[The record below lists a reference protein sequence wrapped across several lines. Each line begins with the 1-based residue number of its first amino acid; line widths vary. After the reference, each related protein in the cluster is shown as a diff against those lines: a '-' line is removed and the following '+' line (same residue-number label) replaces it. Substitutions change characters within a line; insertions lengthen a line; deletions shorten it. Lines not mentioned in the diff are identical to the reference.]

1 MALPVD
7 NQESLLQELDFNRI
21 LGAPLSACVN
31 AQEEA
36 AQATLQYLNE
46 VVFTQAGDDDSSLEP
61 VTVSFY
67 FESAGQVHRIV
78 MPLLLIVPVPYLQ
91 IDRVDL
97 TFQATVTESH
107 MNHDTRKLSL
117 KAKYS
122 APGDSAEVSKET
134 KAEYMN
140 KRCIDINLSVTSA
153 DMPMGISKLLEIFNN
168 QLVEV
173 KPDEPEVLPEPT
185 PAEKPKPA
193 ELPTENKPAT
203 PPASNEE
210 KHEPPAPQ
218 PTTSTT
224 PKSDKEEKKEEQKPE
239 EPKTEEVK
247 QPEMKYNI
255 LLLGKITNAQKSDIL
270 NIVSRYCRSSYKL
283 SPSALNNILKAKKHT
298 IPVEDTPENVKTI
311 IDALKQKKI
320 AASAIEV

>member
-46 VVFTQAGDDDSSLEP
+46 VVFTQTGDDDSSLEP

-97 TFQATVTESH
+97 TFQATVTESR

-193 ELPTENKPAT
+193 EQPTENKPAT
-203 PPASNEE
+203 P
-210 KHEPPAPQ
+210 
-218 PTTSTT
+218 TTHK
-224 PKSDKEEKKEEQKPE
+224 PEKEEKKEEQKPE

-298 IPVEDTPENVKTI
+298 IPVEDTQENVKTI

-320 AASAIEV
+320 AASAVEV

>member
-78 MPLLLIVPVPYLQ
+78 MPLLLIMPVPYLQ

-97 TFQATVTESH
+97 TFQATVTESR

-173 KPDEPEVLPEPT
+173 KPDEPEVLPKPT
-185 PAEKPKPA
+185 PAEKPKPT
-193 ELPTENKPAT
+193 EQPTENKPAT
-203 PPASNEE
+203 
-210 KHEPPAPQ
+210 
-218 PTTSTT
+218 STT
-224 PKSDKEEKKEEQKPE
+224 PKPEKEEKKEEQKPE

-283 SPSALNNILKAKKHT
+283 SPSALNNIMKAKKHT
-298 IPVEDTPENVKTI
+298 IPVEDTQENVKTI

-320 AASAIEV
+320 AASAVEV

>member
-185 PAEKPKPA
+185 PAEKPKPT
-193 ELPTENKPAT
+193 EQPTEKKPAT
-203 PPASNEE
+203 P
-210 KHEPPAPQ
+210 
-218 PTTSTT
+218 TT
-224 PKSDKEEKKEEQKPE
+224 PKPEKEEKKEEQKPE

-255 LLLGKITNAQKSDIL
+255 LLLGKITNTQKSDIL

-298 IPVEDTPENVKTI
+298 IPVEDTQENVKTI

>member
-97 TFQATVTESH
+97 TFQATVTESR

-185 PAEKPKPA
+185 PTEKPKPT
-193 ELPTENKPAT
+193 EQPTENKPAT
-203 PPASNEE
+203 P
-210 KHEPPAPQ
+210 
-218 PTTSTT
+218 TT
-224 PKSDKEEKKEEQKPE
+224 PKPEKEEKKEEQKPE

-298 IPVEDTPENVKTI
+298 IPVEDTQENVKTI

-320 AASAIEV
+320 AASAVEV

>member
-97 TFQATVTESH
+97 TFQATVTESR

-185 PAEKPKPA
+185 PAEKPKPT
-193 ELPTENKPAT
+193 EQPTENKAAT
-203 PPASNEE
+203 P
-210 KHEPPAPQ
+210 
-218 PTTSTT
+218 TT
-224 PKSDKEEKKEEQKPE
+224 PKPEKEEKKEEQKPE

-298 IPVEDTPENVKTI
+298 IPVEDTQENVKTI

-320 AASAIEV
+320 AASAVEV

>member
-46 VVFTQAGDDDSSLEP
+46 VVFTQAGDDGSSLEP

-78 MPLLLIVPVPYLQ
+78 MPMLLIVPVPYLQ

-97 TFQATVTESH
+97 TFQATVTESR

-193 ELPTENKPAT
+193 EQPTENKPAT
-203 PPASNEE
+203 P
-210 KHEPPAPQ
+210 
-218 PTTSTT
+218 TT
-224 PKSDKEEKKEEQKPE
+224 PKPEKEEKKEEQKPE

-298 IPVEDTPENVKTI
+298 IPVEDTQENVKTI

-320 AASAIEV
+320 AASAVEV

>member
-67 FESAGQVHRIV
+67 FESGGQVHRIV

-97 TFQATVTESH
+97 TFQATVTESR

-193 ELPTENKPAT
+193 EQPTENKPAT
-203 PPASNEE
+203 
-210 KHEPPAPQ
+210 
-218 PTTSTT
+218 STT
-224 PKSDKEEKKEEQKPE
+224 PKPEKEEKKEEQKPE

-270 NIVSRYCRSSYKL
+270 NIVSRYCRSSYEL
-283 SPSALNNILKAKKHT
+283 SPSALNNIMKAKKHT
-298 IPVEDTPENVKTI
+298 IPVEDTQENVKTI

-320 AASAIEV
+320 AASAVEV

>member
-97 TFQATVTESH
+97 TFQATVTESR

-193 ELPTENKPAT
+193 EQPTENKPTT
-203 PPASNEE
+203 P
-210 KHEPPAPQ
+210 
-218 PTTSTT
+218 TT
-224 PKSDKEEKKEEQKPE
+224 PKPEKEEKKEEQKPE

-270 NIVSRYCRSSYKL
+270 NIVSRYCRSSYEL
-283 SPSALNNILKAKKHT
+283 SPSALNNIMKAKKHT
-298 IPVEDTPENVKTI
+298 IPVEDTQENVKTI

-320 AASAIEV
+320 AASAVEV

>member
-97 TFQATVTESH
+97 TFQATVTESR

-173 KPDEPEVLPEPT
+173 KPNEPEVLPEPT
-185 PAEKPKPA
+185 PTEKPKPT
-193 ELPTENKPAT
+193 EQPTENKPAT
-203 PPASNEE
+203 
-210 KHEPPAPQ
+210 
-218 PTTSTT
+218 STT
-224 PKSDKEEKKEEQKPE
+224 PKPEKEEKKEEQKPE

-298 IPVEDTPENVKTI
+298 IPVEDTQENVKTI

-320 AASAIEV
+320 AASAVEV

>member
-97 TFQATVTESH
+97 TFQATVTESR

-193 ELPTENKPAT
+193 EQPTEKKPAT
-203 PPASNEE
+203 P
-210 KHEPPAPQ
+210 
-218 PTTSTT
+218 TT
-224 PKSDKEEKKEEQKPE
+224 PKPEKEEKKEEQKPE
-239 EPKTEEVK
+239 ESKTEEVK

>member
-97 TFQATVTESH
+97 TFQATVTESR

-134 KAEYMN
+134 KADYMN

-185 PAEKPKPA
+185 PAKKPKPT
-193 ELPTENKPAT
+193 EQPTENKPAT
-203 PPASNEE
+203 
-210 KHEPPAPQ
+210 
-218 PTTSTT
+218 STT
-224 PKSDKEEKKEEQKPE
+224 PKPEKEEKKEEQKPE

-320 AASAIEV
+320 AASAVEV

>member
-185 PAEKPKPA
+185 PAEKPKPT
-193 ELPTENKPAT
+193 EQPTENKPTT
-203 PPASNEE
+203 P
-210 KHEPPAPQ
+210 
-218 PTTSTT
+218 TT
-224 PKSDKEEKKEEQKPE
+224 PKPEKEEKKEEQKPE

-247 QPEMKYNI
+247 QPEKKYNI

-270 NIVSRYCRSSYKL
+270 NIISRYCRSSYKL

-298 IPVEDTPENVKTI
+298 IPVEDTQENVKTI

-320 AASAIEV
+320 AASAVEV

>member
-97 TFQATVTESH
+97 TFQATVTESR

-193 ELPTENKPAT
+193 EQPTEKKPA
-203 PPASNEE
+203 
-210 KHEPPAPQ
+210 
-218 PTTSTT
+218 TSTT
-224 PKSDKEEKKEEQKPE
+224 PKPDKEEKKEEQKPE
-239 EPKTEEVK
+239 ESKTEEVK

-298 IPVEDTPENVKTI
+298 IPVEDTQENVKTI

>member
-91 IDRVDL
+91 IDRIDL
-97 TFQATVTESH
+97 TFQATVTESR

-193 ELPTENKPAT
+193 EQPTENKPAT
-203 PPASNEE
+203 P
-210 KHEPPAPQ
+210 
-218 PTTSTT
+218 TT
-224 PKSDKEEKKEEQKPE
+224 PKPEKEEKKEEQKPE

-283 SPSALNNILKAKKHT
+283 SPSALNNIMKAKKHT
-298 IPVEDTPENVKTI
+298 IPVEDTQENVKTI

-320 AASAIEV
+320 AASAVEV

>member
-97 TFQATVTESH
+97 TFQATVTESR

-122 APGDSAEVSKET
+122 APGDSAEVSNET

-173 KPDEPEVLPEPT
+173 KHDEPEVLPEPT

-193 ELPTENKPAT
+193 EQPTENKPAA
-203 PPASNEE
+203 PPASNKE
-210 KHEPPAPQ
+210 KPEPSAPQ
-218 PTTSTT
+218 PTAPET
-224 PKSDKEEKKEEQKPE
+224 PKPEKEEQKPE

-270 NIVSRYCRSSYKL
+270 NIVSKYCRSGYKL
-283 SPSALNNILKAKKHT
+283 APSALNNILKAKKHT
-298 IPVEDTPENVKTI
+298 IPVEDTQENVKTI

-320 AASAIEV
+320 SASAVEV

>member
-91 IDRVDL
+91 IDRIDL
-97 TFQATVTESH
+97 TFQATVTESR

-193 ELPTENKPAT
+193 EQPTENKPAT
-203 PPASNEE
+203 P
-210 KHEPPAPQ
+210 
-218 PTTSTT
+218 TT
-224 PKSDKEEKKEEQKPE
+224 PKPEKEEKKEEQKPE

-270 NIVSRYCRSSYKL
+270 NIVSKYCRSSYKL

-298 IPVEDTPENVKTI
+298 IPVEDTQENVKTI

-320 AASAIEV
+320 AASAVEV

>member
-97 TFQATVTESH
+97 TFQATVTESR

-193 ELPTENKPAT
+193 EQPTEKKPA
-203 PPASNEE
+203 
-210 KHEPPAPQ
+210 
-218 PTTSTT
+218 TSTT
-224 PKSDKEEKKEEQKPE
+224 PKPEKEEKKEEQKPE

-247 QPEMKYNI
+247 QLEMKYNI

-320 AASAIEV
+320 AASAVEV

>member
-46 VVFTQAGDDDSSLEP
+46 VVFTQTGDDDSSLEP

-67 FESAGQVHRIV
+67 FESGGQVHRIV

-97 TFQATVTESH
+97 TFQATVTESR

-122 APGDSAEVSKET
+122 APGDSAEVSNET

-185 PAEKPKPA
+185 PAEKPKP
-193 ELPTENKPAT
+193 EEQPTENKPAA
-203 PPASNEE
+203 PPASNE
-210 KHEPPAPQ
+210 KKPKPSAPQ
-218 PTTSTT
+218 PTAPET
-224 PKSDKEEKKEEQKPE
+224 PKDEKEEQKPE

-270 NIVSRYCRSSYKL
+270 NIVSKYCRSGYKL

-298 IPVEDTPENVKTI
+298 IPVEDTQENVKTI

-320 AASAIEV
+320 SASAVEV

>member
-97 TFQATVTESH
+97 TFQATVTESR

-193 ELPTENKPAT
+193 EQCTDKKPT
-203 PPASNEE
+203 PPASKEE
-210 KHEPPAPQ
+210 KPELPDPQSPA
-218 PTTSTT
+218 STT
-224 PKSDKEEKKEEQKPE
+224 PKSEREEQKPQ
-239 EPKTEEVK
+239 EPKIEDVM

-283 SPSALNNILKAKKHT
+283 SPSALNNIMKAKKHT
-298 IPVEDTPENVKTI
+298 IPVEDTQENVKTI

-320 AASAIEV
+320 AASAVEV

>member
-97 TFQATVTESH
+97 TFQATVTESR

-153 DMPMGISKLLEIFNN
+153 DMTMGISKLLEIFNN

-193 ELPTENKPAT
+193 EQPTEKKPAT
-203 PPASNEE
+203 P
-210 KHEPPAPQ
+210 
-218 PTTSTT
+218 TT
-224 PKSDKEEKKEEQKPE
+224 PKPEKEEKKEEQKPE

>member
-7 NQESLLQELDFNRI
+7 NQESLLQEIDFNRI

-97 TFQATVTESH
+97 TFQATVTESR

-193 ELPTENKPAT
+193 EQPTEKKPA
-203 PPASNEE
+203 
-210 KHEPPAPQ
+210 
-218 PTTSTT
+218 TSTT
-224 PKSDKEEKKEEQKPE
+224 PKPEKEEKKEEQKPE

-255 LLLGKITNAQKSDIL
+255 LLLGKITNTQKSDIL

-298 IPVEDTPENVKTI
+298 IPVEDTQENVKTI

>member
-193 ELPTENKPAT
+193 EQPTEKKPAT
-203 PPASNEE
+203 P
-210 KHEPPAPQ
+210 
-218 PTTSTT
+218 TT
-224 PKSDKEEKKEEQKPE
+224 PKPDKEEKKEEQKPE
-239 EPKTEEVK
+239 ESKTEEVK

-320 AASAIEV
+320 AASAVEV

>member
-7 NQESLLQELDFNRI
+7 NQEILLQELDFNRI

-97 TFQATVTESH
+97 TFQATVTESR

-193 ELPTENKPAT
+193 EQPTEKKPA
-203 PPASNEE
+203 
-210 KHEPPAPQ
+210 
-218 PTTSTT
+218 TSTT
-224 PKSDKEEKKEEQKPE
+224 PKPEKEEKKEEQKPE

>member
-67 FESAGQVHRIV
+67 FESGGQVHRIV

-97 TFQATVTESH
+97 TFQATVTESR

-122 APGDSAEVSKET
+122 APGDSAEVSNET

-193 ELPTENKPAT
+193 EQPTENKPAA
-203 PPASNEE
+203 PPASNEKKPE
-210 KHEPPAPQ
+210 SSAPQ
-218 PTTSTT
+218 PTAPES
-224 PKSDKEEKKEEQKPE
+224 PKDEKEEPKPE

-270 NIVSRYCRSSYKL
+270 NIVSKYCRSGYKL
-283 SPSALNNILKAKKHT
+283 APSALNNILKAKKHT
-298 IPVEDTPENVKTI
+298 IPVEDTQENVKTI

-320 AASAIEV
+320 SASAVEV

>member
-193 ELPTENKPAT
+193 EQPTENKPAT
-203 PPASNEE
+203 P
-210 KHEPPAPQ
+210 
-218 PTTSTT
+218 TT
-224 PKSDKEEKKEEQKPE
+224 PKPEKEEKKEEQKPE

-270 NIVSRYCRSSYKL
+270 NIVSRYCRSSYEL
-283 SPSALNNILKAKKHT
+283 SPSALNNIMKAKKHT
-298 IPVEDTPENVKTI
+298 IPVEDTQENVKTI

-320 AASAIEV
+320 AASAVEV

>member
-67 FESAGQVHRIV
+67 FESGGQVHRIV

-91 IDRVDL
+91 IDRIDL
-97 TFQATVTESH
+97 TFQATVTESR

-122 APGDSAEVSKET
+122 APGDSAEVSNET

-193 ELPTENKPAT
+193 EQPTDKKPAT

-210 KHEPPAPQ
+210 KPKPSAPQ
-218 PTTSTT
+218 PTAPET
-224 PKSDKEEKKEEQKPE
+224 PKDEKEELKPE

-270 NIVSRYCRSSYKL
+270 NIVSKYCRSGYKL

-298 IPVEDTPENVKTI
+298 IPVEDTQENVKTI

-320 AASAIEV
+320 SASAVEV

>member
-67 FESAGQVHRIV
+67 FESGGQVHRIV

-97 TFQATVTESH
+97 TFQATVTESR

-185 PAEKPKPA
+185 PTEKPKPA
-193 ELPTENKPAT
+193 EQPTDNKPAA
-203 PPASNEE
+203 PPASNE
-210 KHEPPAPQ
+210 KKPEPSAPH
-218 PTTSTT
+218 PTASET
-224 PKSDKEEKKEEQKPE
+224 PKPEKEEPKPE

-270 NIVSRYCRSSYKL
+270 NIVSKYCRSGYKL
-283 SPSALNNILKAKKHT
+283 APSALNNILKAKKHT
-298 IPVEDTPENVKTI
+298 IPVEDTQENVKTI

-320 AASAIEV
+320 SASAVEV

>member
-185 PAEKPKPA
+185 PAKKPKPT
-193 ELPTENKPAT
+193 EQPTEKKPAT
-203 PPASNEE
+203 P
-210 KHEPPAPQ
+210 
-218 PTTSTT
+218 TT
-224 PKSDKEEKKEEQKPE
+224 PKPEKEEKKEEQKPE

-298 IPVEDTPENVKTI
+298 IPVEDTQENVKTI

-320 AASAIEV
+320 AASAVEV

>member
-97 TFQATVTESH
+97 TFQATVTESR

-193 ELPTENKPAT
+193 EQPTEKKPAT
-203 PPASNEE
+203 P
-210 KHEPPAPQ
+210 
-218 PTTSTT
+218 TT
-224 PKSDKEEKKEEQKPE
+224 PKPEKEEKKEEQKPE
-239 EPKTEEVK
+239 ESKTEEVK

-320 AASAIEV
+320 AASAVEV

>member
-97 TFQATVTESH
+97 TFQATVTESR

-185 PAEKPKPA
+185 PAKKPKPT
-193 ELPTENKPAT
+193 EQPTENKPAT
-203 PPASNEE
+203 
-210 KHEPPAPQ
+210 
-218 PTTSTT
+218 STT
-224 PKSDKEEKKEEQKPE
+224 PKPEKEEKKEEQKPE

-298 IPVEDTPENVKTI
+298 IPVEDTQENVKTI

-320 AASAIEV
+320 AASAVEV

>member
-7 NQESLLQELDFNRI
+7 TQESLLQELDFNRI

-61 VTVSFY
+61 VTVSLY
-67 FESAGQVHRIV
+67 FESGGQVHRIV

-91 IDRVDL
+91 IDRIDL
-97 TFQATVTESH
+97 TFQATVTESR

-193 ELPTENKPAT
+193 EQCTDKKPT
-203 PPASNEE
+203 PPASKEE
-210 KHEPPAPQ
+210 KPELPDPQSPA
-218 PTTSTT
+218 STT
-224 PKSDKEEKKEEQKPE
+224 PKSEREEQKPQ

-270 NIVSRYCRSSYKL
+270 NIVSKYCRSGYKL

-298 IPVEDTPENVKTI
+298 IPVEDTQENVKTI

-320 AASAIEV
+320 SASAVEV

>member
-46 VVFTQAGDDDSSLEP
+46 VVFTQAGDDDSCLEP

-97 TFQATVTESH
+97 TFQATVTESR

-185 PAEKPKPA
+185 PAEKPKPT
-193 ELPTENKPAT
+193 EQPTENKPAT
-203 PPASNEE
+203 P
-210 KHEPPAPQ
+210 
-218 PTTSTT
+218 TT
-224 PKSDKEEKKEEQKPE
+224 PKPEKEEKKEEQKPE
-239 EPKTEEVK
+239 EPKIEDVM

-298 IPVEDTPENVKTI
+298 IPVEDTQENVKTI

-320 AASAIEV
+320 AASAVEV

>member
-97 TFQATVTESH
+97 TFQATVTESR

-185 PAEKPKPA
+185 PAEKPKPT
-193 ELPTENKPAT
+193 EQPTEKKPAT
-203 PPASNEE
+203 P
-210 KHEPPAPQ
+210 
-218 PTTSTT
+218 TT
-224 PKSDKEEKKEEQKPE
+224 PKPEKEEKKEEQKPE
-239 EPKTEEVK
+239 ESKTEEVK

-298 IPVEDTPENVKTI
+298 IPVEDTQENVKTI

>member
-67 FESAGQVHRIV
+67 FESGGQVHRIV

-97 TFQATVTESH
+97 TFQATVTESR

-122 APGDSAEVSKET
+122 APGDSAEVSNET

-193 ELPTENKPAT
+193 EQPTENKPAA
-203 PPASNEE
+203 PPASNEKKPE
-210 KHEPPAPQ
+210 SSAPQ
-218 PTTSTT
+218 PTAPET
-224 PKSDKEEKKEEQKPE
+224 PKDEKEEQKTE
-239 EPKTEEVK
+239 EQKTEEVK

-270 NIVSRYCRSSYKL
+270 NIVSKYCRSGYKL

-298 IPVEDTPENVKTI
+298 IPVEDTQENVKTI

-320 AASAIEV
+320 SASAVEV

>member
-97 TFQATVTESH
+97 TFQATVTESR

-173 KPDEPEVLPEPT
+173 KPDKPEVLPEPT

-193 ELPTENKPAT
+193 EQPTEKKPAT
-203 PPASNEE
+203 P
-210 KHEPPAPQ
+210 
-218 PTTSTT
+218 TT
-224 PKSDKEEKKEEQKPE
+224 PKPEKEEKKEEQKPE

-298 IPVEDTPENVKTI
+298 IPVEDTQENVKTI

-320 AASAIEV
+320 AASAVEV

>member
-97 TFQATVTESH
+97 TFQATVTESR

-185 PAEKPKPA
+185 PAEKPKPT
-193 ELPTENKPAT
+193 EQPTENKPAT
-203 PPASNEE
+203 PP
-210 KHEPPAPQ
+210 
-218 PTTSTT
+218 T
-224 PKSDKEEKKEEQKPE
+224 PKPEKEEKKEEQKPE

-283 SPSALNNILKAKKHT
+283 SPSALNNIMKAKKHT
-298 IPVEDTPENVKTI
+298 IPVEDTQENVKTI

-320 AASAIEV
+320 AASAVEV

>member
-21 LGAPLSACVN
+21 LGAPLSACIN

-67 FESAGQVHRIV
+67 FESGGQVHRIV

-97 TFQATVTESH
+97 TFQATVTESR

-193 ELPTENKPAT
+193 EQPTENKPAT
-203 PPASNEE
+203 
-210 KHEPPAPQ
+210 
-218 PTTSTT
+218 STT
-224 PKSDKEEKKEEQKPE
+224 PKPEKEEKKEEQKPE
-239 EPKTEEVK
+239 EPKTEEAK

-298 IPVEDTPENVKTI
+298 IPVEDTQENVKTI

-320 AASAIEV
+320 AASAVEV

>member
-78 MPLLLIVPVPYLQ
+78 MPLLLIVPIPYLQ

-97 TFQATVTESH
+97 TFQATVTESR

-193 ELPTENKPAT
+193 EQPTEKKPAT
-203 PPASNEE
+203 P
-210 KHEPPAPQ
+210 
-218 PTTSTT
+218 TT
-224 PKSDKEEKKEEQKPE
+224 PKPEKEEKKEEQKPE

-320 AASAIEV
+320 AASAVEV

>member
-78 MPLLLIVPVPYLQ
+78 MPLLLIVPIPYLQ

-97 TFQATVTESH
+97 TFQATVTESR

-193 ELPTENKPAT
+193 EQPTENKPTT
-203 PPASNEE
+203 P
-210 KHEPPAPQ
+210 
-218 PTTSTT
+218 TT
-224 PKSDKEEKKEEQKPE
+224 PKPEKEEKKDEQKPE

-298 IPVEDTPENVKTI
+298 IPVEDTQENVKTI

-320 AASAIEV
+320 AASAVEV

>member
-67 FESAGQVHRIV
+67 FESAGQIHRIV

-97 TFQATVTESH
+97 TFQATVTESR

-193 ELPTENKPAT
+193 EQPTEKKPAT
-203 PPASNEE
+203 P
-210 KHEPPAPQ
+210 
-218 PTTSTT
+218 TT
-224 PKSDKEEKKEEQKPE
+224 PKPDKEEKKEEQKPE
-239 EPKTEEVK
+239 ESKTEEVK

-298 IPVEDTPENVKTI
+298 IPVEDTQENVKTI

-320 AASAIEV
+320 AASAVEV